1 MDQTVLPCVFM
12 VCFWIGKSNKSQ
24 ITFHSS
30 CRGTWKP
37 TANFIEPSV
46 LYPFQVPQHE
56 GKVSQDSRI
65 WPAYEHGETA
75 EGSSLESPSD
85 VCVCLRRARCSDA
98 GVWEAAWPQGS
109 GCLFQAVGEIMGQIL
124 SLFLHLVGKC
134 GRNSPPKS
142 RWVLRSITTLGTV
155 AVWGTIRGGTGI
167 LKCRPLMNIAASC
180 VTGRDPLPPFSHL
193 CKVSNNTDLS
203 PDMVENELASISKVN
218 WNGNVTYYWC
228 YQSVL
233 VIRMCSEHYIKI

>member
-37 TANFIEPSV
+37 TANFIEPLV
-46 LYPFQVPQHE
+46 LYPFQVPQRE

-155 AVWGTIRGGTGI
+155 PQVVLEVQSEAEQEFSNAGLWWTLPLLVSLDEI
-167 LKCRPLMNIAASC
+167 LYLRFPICARCLTTLTYLLIWLRMN
-180 VTGRDPLPPFSHL
+180 
-193 CKVSNNTDLS
+193 
-203 PDMVENELASISKVN
+203 
-218 WNGNVTYYWC
+218 
-228 YQSVL
+228 
-233 VIRMCSEHYIKI
+233 